1 MLSSKP
7 RRNRLFYASGAISSS
22 PAPAHTKVLTV
33 VSRHMV
39 RRGDPDPANPE
50 PCRDQYLVCVHFDP
64 AAKRGYSS
72 EPEFNLAGSWV
83 AERLTRL
90 DESESPGIIS
100 HLRFYAKRVTL
111 DVDSLKGGPHSLGA
125 GIALW
130 IGHSPGWS
138 RLRNRS
144 LVQLQILRIQSEV
157 PVQSQTARCSP
168 TKR

>member
-1 MLSSKP
+1 MALELILPYLVVEFILKLGNS
-7 RRNRLFYASGAISSS
+7 LFHEVKELDVYQ
-22 PAPAHTKVLTV
+22 VDV
-33 VSRHMV
+33 Y
-39 RRGDPDPANPE
+39 DPANTE
-50 PCRDQYLVCVHFDP
+50 PCRDQYLVYVHFDP
-64 AAKRGYSS
+64 AAKRVYSS
-72 EPEFNLAGSWV
+72 EPELNLAGSWI

-100 HLRFYAKRVTL
+100 RLRFYAKRVTL
-111 DVDSLKGGPHSLGA
+111 DVDSLEGGPHSLGA

-130 IGHSPGWS
+130 IGHSPRWS

-157 PVQSQTARCSP
+157 RVQSQTARYSP

>member
-1 MLSSKP
+1 MKALDVCQVDV
-7 RRNRLFYASGAISSS
+7 Y
-22 PAPAHTKVLTV
+22 
-33 VSRHMV
+33 
-39 RRGDPDPANPE
+39 DPADTE
-50 PCRDQYLVCVHFDP
+50 PCRDHYLVYVHFDP
-64 AAKRGYSS
+64 AVKRGYSS

-100 HLRFYAKRVTL
+100 RLRFYAKRVTV

-157 PVQSQTARCSP
+157 RVQLERARYSP
-168 TKR
+168 TNSNIGGYVVRRGSPPS